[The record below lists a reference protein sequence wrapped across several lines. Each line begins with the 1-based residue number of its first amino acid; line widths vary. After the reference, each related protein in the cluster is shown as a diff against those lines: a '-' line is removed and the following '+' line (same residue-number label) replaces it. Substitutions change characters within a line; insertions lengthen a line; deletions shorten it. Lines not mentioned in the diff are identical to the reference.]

1 MLSDRRKPG
10 VARMI
15 LGDLAPGAHHI
26 PIGAIGDLEVAC
38 ALRTASLLARL
49 DAALDKVHA
58 FIEVPLDG
66 GLERPDVI
74 AQPTGID
81 LGDDLVDDTTD
92 LVIRRCVHGK
102 ELQGDRTVHGYSPS
116 KLRLGCRP

>member
-66 GLERPDVI
+66 GLERSDVI

-81 LGDDLVDDTTD
+81 LGDDLIDDTAD

-116 KLRLGCRP
+116 RLGLGCRP